1 MIVPLV
7 PVLEMLDDSLVEA
20 GYDLGG
26 KSSQWFPERIHTPFI
41 TRFNRAP
48 GSAFGFVLL
57 AAPSLAGWMGL
68 KLGGQSCP
76 VHSEHV
82 RSLCKPLLPSAPD
95 RLLPR
100 AAGAGAADVQR
111 AIAAARRAFD
121 EGPWRDSGTRERARW
136 LHRIAEAIAAD

>member
-26 KSSQWFPERIHTPFI
+26 KSSQWFTERIHTPFI

-57 AAPSLAGWMGL
+57 AAPSLVVWAGL
-68 KLGGQSCP
+68 NLGGQSCP

-82 RSLCKPLLPSAPD
+82 RSLCKPLLPSPPVSICTSPANGYRPK
-95 RLLPR
+95 
-100 AAGAGAADVQR
+100 
-111 AIAAARRAFD
+111 AAA
-121 EGPWRDSGTRERARW
+121 TRTSTT
-136 LHRIAEAIAAD
+136 HTPIPYFT

>member
-1 MIVPLV
+1 MIGPLV

-26 KSSQWFPERIHTPFI
+26 KSSQWFTERIHTPFI

-48 GSAFGFVLL
+48 GSALRFLTLPPPSPRFNGAPGSAFGFVLL
-57 AAPSLAGWMGL
+57 AAPSLAVWMGL

-82 RSLCKPLLPSAPD
+82 QSLCKPLLPSPPVSICTSPANGYSPK
-95 RLLPR
+95 
-100 AAGAGAADVQR
+100 AGATVTSSIRPPSAC
-111 AIAAARRAFD
+111 
-121 EGPWRDSGTRERARW
+121 
-136 LHRIAEAIAAD
+136 

>member
-7 PVLEMLDDSLVEA
+7 SVLEMLDDSLVEA

-26 KSSQWFPERIHTPFI
+26 NSSQWFTERIHTPFI

-57 AAPSLAGWMGL
+57 AAPSLAVWMGL

-82 RSLCKPLLPSAPD
+82 RSLCKPLLPSPPVSICASPASGYS
-95 RLLPR
+95 PK
-100 AAGAGAADVQR
+100 AGATVTSSIRPPSAC
-111 AIAAARRAFD
+111 
-121 EGPWRDSGTRERARW
+121 
-136 LHRIAEAIAAD
+136 